1 MDNIVYLN
9 IYSGCDGEDKTNAHQ
24 KMVEHPE
31 TRADPEL
38 LSI

>member
-9 IYSGCDGEDKTNAHQ
+9 IYSDCGGEDKANAHQ
-24 KMVEHPE
+24 KMAEPPE